1 MSWLDWNSIEN
12 SRHGIT
18 DSKKCASKN
27 FPPQWS
33 SIEVL
38 FKSDTKIPFDTRND
52 FIRISICPE
61 MSSMDFFH
69 DLCELSKT

>member
-1 MSWLDWNSIEN
+1 MGLQIQ
-12 SRHGIT
+12 
-18 DSKKCASKN
+18 KKCAFKN
-27 FPPQWS
+27 FTSQWS

-52 FIRISICPE
+52 FIRISIYPD

-69 DLCELSKT
+69 KIYELLET